1 MTKEFD
7 NTNRGSVWGNTEK
20 KSENSATHQ
29 GQANITVSTQN
40 LPSDPKGY
48 NTVDNIEKY
57 LIRDG
62 GGEITGIKID
72 LFVNAWTRKQ
82 GASEKAPAMSFS
94 FSPKKQ
100 MKKEETQKESF
111 QDDIPF

>member
-48 NTVDNIEKY
+48 NLS
-57 LIRDG
+57 LIH
-62 GGEITGIKID
+62 I
-72 LFVNAWTRKQ
+72 
-82 GASEKAPAMSFS
+82 
-94 FSPKKQ
+94 
-100 MKKEETQKESF
+100 
-111 QDDIPF
+111 